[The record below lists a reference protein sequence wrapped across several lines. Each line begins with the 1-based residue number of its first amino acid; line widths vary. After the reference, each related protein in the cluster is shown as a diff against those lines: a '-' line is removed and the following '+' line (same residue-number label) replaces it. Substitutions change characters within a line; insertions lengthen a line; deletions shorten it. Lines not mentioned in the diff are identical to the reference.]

1 MSELLTRDLIADK
14 AIIYDTHPVD
24 PRTNAPRGFFDQTFE
39 LPARLFAASLALFV
53 AFLAVMTVGFGNPE
67 LILPM
72 AIFGIFFAGF
82 YGIPVLFV
90 RQAPNESNTGQSW
103 REFKA
108 QGVQTLTGRLPA
120 SEAAIQMLIL
130 PVLILAWGIACVTI
144 AALV

>member
-1 MSELLTRDLIADK
+1 MSQLLTRDLIADK
-14 AIIYDTHPVD
+14 AILHETPPDAMRSET
-24 PRTNAPRGFFDQTFE
+24 PRGFFDQTFE

-53 AFLAVMTVGFGNPE
+53 AFLVVMTLGFGNPE

-90 RQAPNESNTGQSW
+90 KQAPEASRKGLSW
-103 REFKA
+103 RQFKA
-108 QGVQTLTGRLPA
+108 EGIDTLTGRLPA
-120 SEAAIQMLIL
+120 GEAAVQMLIL
-130 PVLILAWGIACVTI
+130 PVLILAWGIACIII